1 MELKYSLKFYW
12 GIILISLSLILG
24 FVSKITF
31 IFYFYDSYLQMLSAV
46 IYLFSWPLLIL
57 GVWWVGKEYAD
68 SLRRYFQYHYYHE
81 HLKRGSHK
89 IYDATKALRE
99 KTHEKALKIKEKV
112 RDRVAKRSKK

>member
-12 GIILISLSLILG
+12 GIILILLSLILG
-24 FVSKITF
+24 LVSKITF

-46 IYLFSWPLLIL
+46 IYIFSWPLLIL

-68 SLRRYFQYHYYHE
+68 SLRRYFHYHYYHE

-89 IYDATKALRE
+89 IYDATKVLKE
-99 KTHEKALKIKEKV
+99 KTKIRTKDLHDKVKRKLTRRLK
-112 RDRVAKRSKK
+112 